1 MTINRARLIL
11 TVFVALAVALPAAAQ
26 TRANGGLDTA
36 ALTAN
41 IEKLLRANEGVE
53 ASLWLGGA
61 TGSAWFATDADQVR
75 PTASAI
81 KTFYLVE
88 LFSTYAGRLDH
99 PLPGAEAVL
108 RDDAHPAISHFSP
121 AVREEIRRDLGGA
134 SVRRVAEVMIGKA
147 PASNAVYNAA
157 ANLTTAVLGGPETL
171 TALIRKRDPAFA
183 RVSAR
188 RYMLRDRA
196 KPGDNEAPATAF
208 AALYQRLASS
218 QLQGIDAATTE
229 AIHATLESR
238 PDAKLG
244 KHFTKSGSLA
254 TDPMTQVR
262 AGWWHTANGP
272 LVYVVMTTRRSPAPD
287 GRDQSLR
294 RLSETCEALR
304 DMMAAAGWSSM
315 TGDLA
320 AQNIPATLR
329 RMAVTMIPSDL

>member
-1 MTINRARLIL
+1 MTINRARVIV
-11 TVFVALAVALPAAAQ
+11 TVFVGLAVALPAAAQ
-26 TRANGGLDTA
+26 SDAKRELDSVALA
-36 ALTAN
+36 ADVET
-41 IEKLLRANEGVE
+41 ILRGNEGVE

-61 TGSAWFATDADQVR
+61 TGSAWFARNADQIR

-88 LFSTYAGRLDH
+88 LFSAYAGRLDH

-108 RDDAHPAISHFSP
+108 LDDAHPAISHFSP
-121 AVREEIRRDLGGA
+121 SVRDEIRRDLGGA

-157 ANLTTAVLGGPETL
+157 ANLTTAALGGPETL

-188 RYMLRDRA
+188 RYMLRDRT
-196 KPGDNEAPATAF
+196 KPGDNEAPATAL

-218 QLQGIDAATTE
+218 HLQGIDAATME

-238 PDAKLG
+238 PDATLG
-244 KHFTKSGSLA
+244 RHFTKSGSLT

-262 AGWWHTANGP
+262 AGWWQTAKGP
-272 LVYVVMTTRRSPAPD
+272 LVYVVMTTRRSPGPD
-287 GRDQSLR
+287 GRDQSQR

-304 DMMAAAGWSSM
+304 EVMGAAAWRSVEPRGS
-315 TGDLA
+315 GLA
-320 AQNIPATLR
+320 TTLR
-329 RMAVTMIPSDL
+329 NPR